1 MIKVASFCLD
11 RWHNRF
17 HGAWKCGNTGQLIK
31 VAGHLAANFSIHN
44 SFPLLLLKRNSEV
57 GGQLGCTAKLL
68 QQKKSLF
75 EC

>member
-1 MIKVASFCLD
+1 MIKVASFCVD
-11 RWHNRF
+11 DYKTRRP
-17 HGAWKCGNTGQLIK
+17 GQCKLRSKVQVIK
-31 VAGHLAANFSIHN
+31 VAGHLVPTLYVHN
-44 SFPLLLLKRNSEV
+44 AFPLLLLKRNSEV